1 MPPKKKAPKDAKKKD
16 AGPKAPIGRPRKN
29 LGTRVSDL
37 PLVSTLKPTS
47 RRVNIDSLAMNR
59 ARLAYKR
66 DYGKTLDE
74 RQSRALIDAMS
85 TTKRGPIGTDVV
97 GTFKRASDATT
108 TPGYTEHEGFINY
121 YKQALKAAK
130 KNPGQVVT
138 MKRKKD
144 GSYEF
149 EIPGIPGLSGSL
161 DTTTVP
167 APSASDAAST
177 AELRRAADE
186 LLAKN
191 AKLTDLIN
199 SNTLSPNALVEAR
212 KKLKSNTANL
222 DSVAKGIAT
231 SVSPMDD
238 RDLLAQE
245 RGRERLR
252 ALDQSLSQDQRDA
265 AAARVRQITRQLT
278 NFDRAQPTRTIN
290 AAEADIIQAGLD
302 AKTISIARAN
312 LRKTAP
318 ADGEPEGSDA
328 PVLRLRR
335 PKPGPEQPAVS
346 ADEIAATRAALRAAP
361 EVVRAMEEEAP
372 EVPLKKKPRGQP
384 RGPPMG
390 RNEIEEQRQRLLSK
404 AADRI
409 AREEEASRLAR
420 ERPDQERAAPA
431 GPVTQSD
438 LAAYITDPDVLSMAS
453 NYLRSK
459 TGPSPAFGP
468 SPSGR
473 RFPIEQINEA
483 VAQRELD
490 AARNALYQ
498 RDLAERNR
506 RQQRRPQN
514 TPQSVV
520 LSPPAD
526 AVNTQADEDAA
537 DRAEYARHL
546 LAAERAQE
554 QAARQADQERK
565 DRYYRSMYANQIAA
579 AQRGTLD
586 EFQDLTM
593 PAEPEVSRGNI
604 AEQARIEAARR
615 AQNIVDQLNRERE
628 EALVGVR
635 IPFGNPVRSNETE
648 LDLRAIR
655 AERDAPVFGPEPD
668 PVPAALRRRVIPPPY
683 NEPVSDLD
691 IDAFYNEAPV
701 EPISD
706 RELYRIRRTRTDEY
720 NELLKRMRATKD
732 AALLARAEDLARARA
747 ERDAQLD
754 LRAVQ
759 AARNDRVAQARADE
773 AISRAAAAEA
783 MSRPN
788 TPLDLRAIR
797 AERDANAADDAAR
810 TLQAALRRFTD
821 RSHVAN
827 DRVAQAMADEA
838 ISRAAAAE
846 ARSRPDTQLDLR
858 AIRAER
864 DAPVF
869 GPDRDPVPASLRR
882 RAVQPLYD
890 GPDPVPAALRR
901 RAVPI
906 AFSEQQLKKSEATRK
921 GNATKAENAVVK
933 EMERKA
939 EAAKGTPKII
949 DALKLQEQRSRLK
962 TVTKVANDIVQDII
976 SSAADKGEEN
986 MAERIAKHLAT
997 INQAQRG
1004 DSEDWSDDE
1013 PSQAFVNQPVFIPG
1027 VSTSSGPNYEANMYL
1042 SLPPDQQQAA
1052 LDAMTEDQKLQLGI
1066 GLSMLGRGLSGGR
1079 MNDNRTDWGVLMD
1092 AMKSIRT
1099 GRGKKLRG
1107 KGYFDGFKSLTYNIQ
1122 GTPDDNKK
1130 DLAAAKAA
1138 YAAKGGRRRS
1148 GGSIVL
1154 SGVPTPMTGGSDW
1167 TLQAVTFPDTDWKS
1181 SSSLR
1186 WLRSSG
1192 IKPMKKADK
1201 QGTLFRY
1208 RIEDPKKFTD
1218 YYTSDLMSRGRKI
1231 HLVYG
1236 K

>member
-1 MPPKKKAPKDAKKKD
+1 MCKKQTFMPPKKKAPKAAKKKD
-16 AGPKAPIGRPRKN
+16 AGPKAPVGRPRKN

-37 PLVSTLKPTS
+37 PLVTTLKPTS

-74 RQSRALIDAMS
+74 RQSRALLDVMA

-108 TPGYTEHEGFINY
+108 TPGYTEHAGFINY
-121 YKQALKAAK
+121 YKMALKAAK

-138 MKRKKD
+138 MKQKKD
-144 GSYEF
+144 GSYKF
-149 EIPGIPGLSGSL
+149 EIPGIPEATTGTLSATS
-161 DTTTVP
+161 VP
-167 APSASDAAST
+167 AQSAASAASV
-177 AELRRAADE
+177 AELRSAADL

-191 AKLTDLIN
+191 AKIIDLIN
-199 SNTLSPNALVEAR
+199 SDTLSPNALAEAR
-212 KKLKSNTANL
+212 KKLKSNTANI

-252 ALDQSLSQDQRDA
+252 ALDQSLPQADRDA

-278 NFDRAQPTRTIN
+278 NFDRARPTRTID
-290 AAEADIIQAGLD
+290 ADEADIIQAGLE
-302 AKTISIARAN
+302 AETISNARAK

-318 ADGEPEGSDA
+318 ADRPEGSDA

-335 PKPGPEQPAVS
+335 PKPGPEGPAAS
-346 ADEIAATRAALRAAP
+346 ADEIAATRAALRAVP
-361 EVVRAMEEEAP
+361 EVVVAMEEAAP
-372 EVPLKKKPRGQP
+372 AVSLKKNQRGQP

-404 AADRI
+404 AADRA

-420 ERPDQERAAPA
+420 ERPDQERAEPA

-453 NYLRSK
+453 SYLRSK

-468 SPSGR
+468 GPSGR

-483 VAQRELD
+483 LAQRELD
-490 AARNALYQ
+490 AAR
-498 RDLAERNR
+498 
-506 RQQRRPQN
+506 
-514 TPQSVV
+514 
-520 LSPPAD
+520 
-526 AVNTQADEDAA
+526 QADEDAT
-537 DRAEYARHL
+537 DRAEYALRL
-546 LAAERAQE
+546 QE
-554 QAARQADQERK
+554 QVIRQADQERK

-579 AQRGTLD
+579 SQRAPLD
-586 EFQDLTM
+586 EFRDLTR
-593 PAEPEVSRGNI
+593 PAEPAVSRGNI
-604 AEQARIEAARR
+604 SEQARIEAARR
-615 AQNIVDQLNRERE
+615 AQNLVDQLNRERE
-628 EALVGVR
+628 DALVGIR

-668 PVPAALRRRVIPPPY
+668 PVPAALRRRAIPPQY

-691 IDAFYNEAPV
+691 IDAFYNAQESRY
-701 EPISD
+701 EPMSD
-706 RELYRIRRTRTDEY
+706 RESYRIRRTQADAY

-732 AALLARAEDLARARA
+732 AALLARAEDLARTRA

-754 LRAVQ
+754 LRAVR
-759 AARNDRVAQARADE
+759 AARNEAISRAAADE

-783 MSRPN
+783 M
-788 TPLDLRAIR
+788 
-797 AERDANAADDAAR
+797 
-810 TLQAALRRFTD
+810 
-821 RSHVAN
+821 
-827 DRVAQAMADEA
+827 
-838 ISRAAAAE
+838 
-846 ARSRPDTQLDLR
+846 SRPDTQLDLR

-869 GPDRDPVPASLRR
+869 GPEPDPVPAALRR
-882 RAVQPLYD
+882 IAVSP
-890 GPDPVPAALRR
+890 PVTDPVPAALRR

-949 DALKLQEQRSRLK
+949 DALKLQEQRARLK

-986 MAERIAKHLAT
+986 IAERIKTHLAI

-1004 DSEDWSDDE
+1004 EDTGDWSDDE
-1013 PSQAFVNQPVFIPG
+1013 PSQASQPVYTPG
-1027 VSTSSGPNYEANMYL
+1027 SSSSSGPTYEANMYL

-1052 LDAMTEDQKLQLGI
+1052 LEAMTDDQKLQLGI
-1066 GLSMLGRGLSGGR
+1066 GISKLGRGLTGGR

-1107 KGYFDGFKSLTYNIQ
+1107 KGYFDGFDSLMYNIH
-1122 GTPDDNKK
+1122 GKPDDNKK

-1138 YAAKGGRRRS
+1138 YAAKGGAM

-1154 SGVPTPMTGGSDW
+1154 SGVPAPMSGGGSPV
-1167 TLQAVTFPDTDWKS
+1167 LYEITFPVKDWKT

-1186 WLRSSG
+1186 WLRSNG
-1192 IKPMKKADK
+1192 IKPLKKAMQSGSVYK
-1201 QGTLFRY
+1201 YAIASSKRLK
-1208 RIEDPKKFTD
+1208 DP
-1218 YYTSDLMSRGRKI
+1218 YTSDLVSRGRKI
-1231 HLVYG
+1231 HMTYG
-1236 K
+1236 MA